1 MMTIT
6 RWIVRIHKWVALV
19 VGLQVLAWVGGG
31 LGMTLMP
38 IEQVRA
44 EHTIAPAPDYPLDPA
59 ALMSLAEVSDR
70 LGGVRIDGAQLRR
83 WHDGPVWALET
94 SLGPVTVDAVTG
106 ARRTPV
112 DRAAAV
118 AIAQAGFA
126 GDAAIGEVA
135 YFSEPTFEY
144 RRPNPAWRVSFED
157 GEGTRLYVNAR
168 TGEIDARRN
177 AMWRVFDFF
186 WMLHVMDYRE
196 RENFNHPLIISMA
209 VLALLT
215 VLAGL
220 SLLVVRMR
228 RTALATLRR
237 RARDRGE
244 G

>member
-1 MMTIT
+1 MTAVT
-6 RWIVRIHKWVALV
+6 RWIVRLHKWVALV

-44 EHTIAPAPDYPLDPA
+44 EHTIASAPDYPLDPA
-59 ALMSLAEVSDR
+59 ALMSLAEVSDA
-70 LGGVRIDGAQLRR
+70 LGGLRIEGVELRR
-83 WHDGPVWALET
+83 WHDGPVWALDT
-94 SLGPVTVDAVTG
+94 TLGPVAVDAVTG

-112 DRAAAV
+112 DEAGAV

-126 GDAAIGEVA
+126 GEAAIGDVT
-135 YFSEPTFEY
+135 YFPEPTFEY
-144 RRPNPAWRVSFED
+144 RRPNPAWRVTFED

-177 AMWRVFDFF
+177 DMWRVFDFF

-196 RENFNHPLIISMA
+196 RENFNHPLIISIA
-209 VLALLT
+209 LLALLT

-228 RTALATLRR
+228 RTVLVTLRR
-237 RARDRGE
+237 RGRDSRKG
-244 G
+244 

>member
-1 MMTIT
+1 
-6 RWIVRIHKWVALV
+6 
-19 VGLQVLAWVGGG
+19 
-31 LGMTLMP
+31 MTLMP

-59 ALMSLAEVSDR
+59 ALMSLSDVSDR

-94 SLGPVTVDAVTG
+94 SLDPVTVDAVTG

-112 DRAAAV
+112 DRSAAV

-126 GDAAIGEVA
+126 GDAAIGEVI
-135 YFSEPTFEY
+135 YLPEPTFEY

-228 RTALATLRR
+228 RTVLVTLRR
-237 RARDRGE
+237 SARDRGE